1 MTLEERI
8 ERALSEVRPYLES
21 DGGGIELVRV
31 DVPRVYVRLLGACHG
46 CSVNQTTLKLGVE
59 NSVRSHAPEI
69 EEVVA
74 LDHEA

>member
-1 MTLEERI
+1 
-8 ERALSEVRPYLES
+8 VF
-21 DGGGIELVRV
+21 
-31 DVPRVYVRLLGACHG
+31 VRLLGACHG

-74 LDHEA
+74 LDYGA